1 MKDLFGKHTFEPV
14 WQPYYRLL
22 NHQLPATLRPWL
34 LDKDSLTQRLTSA
47 CDGQFRVEVLSQG
60 WERPMLSEARAL
72 KVPANHLALVR
83 QVRLYCDETPWVFA
97 RTIIPFKT
105 LSGRQRRLAH
115 LGSRP
120 LGAVLF
126 ADPQMQRSP
135 LEIVQ
140 IRGKQ
145 RLFHR
150 ALGTNHKDCDEIWGR
165 RSVFYLDQK
174 PLLVSEIFL
183 PGLPTEKFPGRRP

>member
-14 WQPYYRLL
+14 WQPSYRLFTR
-22 NHQLPATLRPWL
+22 QLPVTLRPWL
-34 LDKDSLTQRLTSA
+34 LDEASLTQRLTA
-47 CDGQFRVEVLSQG
+47 VCNGQFRVEVLSQG

-72 KVPANHLALVR
+72 KVPAHRLALVR
-83 QVRLYCDETPWVFA
+83 QVRLYCDDTPWVFA
-97 RTIIPFKT
+97 RTIIPYST
-105 LSGRQRRLAH
+105 LRGRQRRLAH

-126 ADPQMQRSP
+126 ADPHMQRSP

-140 IRGKQ
+140 IKEGQ

-150 ALGTNHKDCDEIWGR
+150 ALGSKKSIESNPFDLWGR
-165 RSVFYLDQK
+165 RSVFYLNRR

-183 PGLPTEKFPGRRP
+183 PDLPAANFPG

>member
-14 WQPYYRLL
+14 WRPYYRLL
-22 NHQLPATLRPWL
+22 NRQLPAAIRPWL

-47 CDGQFRVEVLSQG
+47 CSGRFRVEVLSQG

-72 KVPANHLALVR
+72 GMPTSQVALVR
-83 QVRLYCDETPWVFA
+83 QVRLYCDDTPWVFA
-97 RTIIPFKT
+97 RTIIPFST
-105 LSGRQRRLAH
+105 LNGRQRRLAH

-126 ADPQMQRSP
+126 ADPHMQRSP

-140 IRGKQ
+140 IKPGQ
-145 RLFHR
+145 RLFQR
-150 ALGTNHKDCDEIWGR
+150 ALGSDNDECAEIWGR
-165 RSVFYLDQK
+165 RSVFYLDK
-174 PLLVSEIFL
+174 RPLLVSEIFL
-183 PGLPTEKFPGRRP
+183 PDIPAEAFPGRCR